1 MTQDRRPP
9 LALTLLTGSRL
20 LFALAIILLT
30 PWAGDRTWA
39 VIVATVLVG
48 LIEVTDLL
56 DGYLARMHDAVT
68 GFGKLFDPYTDSLS
82 RLTVYWSLAVVG
94 RCLVFVPLV
103 MAARDISVA
112 YIRLQLTRQGR
123 DVAAR
128 WWGKL
133 KAIVHG
139 TGGLVLMSGPLWWGR
154 TGPVFIWTISLLAVL
169 VTLGSLLMYGIL
181 AFHRTNS
188 DEDARPLQ

>member
-1 MTQDRRPP
+1 MTQSRRPP

-20 LFALAIILLT
+20 VFALGIVVLA
-30 PWAGDRTWA
+30 PWADERIWA
-39 VIVATVLVG
+39 IVLATALVG
-48 LIEVTDLL
+48 AIELSDLL
-56 DGYLARMHDAVT
+56 DGHLARMHDAVT

-82 RLTVYWSLAVVG
+82 RLAVYWSLAVVG
-94 RCLVFVPLV
+94 RCLAFVPLV

-112 YIRLQLTRQGR
+112 YIRLQLTRQGG

-139 TGGLVLMSGPLWWGR
+139 AGGLVLMSGPLWWNGA
-154 TGPVFIWTISLLAVL
+154 GPALIWVVSLLAVFITVL
-169 VTLGSLLMYGIL
+169 SAVLYAVL
-181 AFHRTNS
+181 AFRGV
-188 DEDARPLQ
+188 EQKDAAT